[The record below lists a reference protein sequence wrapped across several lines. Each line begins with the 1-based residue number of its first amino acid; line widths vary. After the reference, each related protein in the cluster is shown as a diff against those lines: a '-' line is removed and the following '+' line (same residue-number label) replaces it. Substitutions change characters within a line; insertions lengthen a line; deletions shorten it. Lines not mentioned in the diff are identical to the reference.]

1 MERPKIRAVE
11 AFPVEQNGQTLVC
24 LRDSTGVAPTPVMLG
39 MGAYFIITLF
49 NGVNDLRDVQVAFMK
64 RFGEMLPLEQLT
76 GLVEALDRAF
86 FLDSPAFHE
95 REQTERA
102 AFLALTERPA
112 ALAGLCYSQE
122 PAALRTELGAFFDP
136 PEGPGRALARR
147 PGASLK
153 GLIAPHIDPRR
164 GAAAY
169 AHAYAELMAHDPPE
183 LVVILGTSHHGV
195 GPELFS
201 ATRKNYAT
209 PLGVVE
215 TDREFIDRL
224 ATRFTGGDL
233 FSDEILHRGE
243 HSIEFQALFLAY
255 ALGVRGYRIVPVLVS
270 SFHEMVACGLAPT
283 DDPRVRSFLHAM
295 NDLLGAEK
303 RNVLVLAG
311 VDFAHVGRKFGD
323 SFAADETVARRIQR
337 EDLELIENIKHG
349 DPEGFFADIVRDRDA
364 RKICGLS
371 PMYTQLELLK
381 GRAGRL
387 LKYGIA
393 MEPQTESCVSFASL
407 PID

>member
-24 LRDSTGVAPTPVMLG
+24 LRDSSGVAPNPVILG

-76 GLVEALDRAF
+76 GLVEALDRAL

-95 REQTERA
+95 REQSERA

-112 ALAGLCYSQE
+112 ALAGLCYSRE
-122 PAALRTELGAFFDP
+122 PLALRAELGAFFDP
-136 PEGPGRALARR
+136 PEGPGRALPRK

-183 LVVILGTSHHGV
+183 LVIILGTSHQGA

-209 PLGVVE
+209 PLGAVE
-215 TDREFIDRL
+215 TDRDFVESL
-224 ATRFTGGDL
+224 AARFKGGDL
-233 FSDEILHRGE
+233 LGDEILHRGE

-255 ALGVRGYRIVPVLVS
+255 ALGVRGYQIVPILVS
-270 SFHEMVACGLAPT
+270 SFHEMVASGLAPS
-283 DDPRVRSFLHAM
+283 DDPRVHSFLDAL

-303 RNVLVLAG
+303 RDVLVLAG

-323 SFAADETVARRIQR
+323 SFAADEGVALRIQR
-337 EDLELIENIKHG
+337 EDLELIENIKRG
-349 DPEGFFADIVRDRDA
+349 DPDGFFADILRDRDA

-371 PMYTQLELLK
+371 PMYTQLTLLK

-407 PID
+407 AID

>member
-24 LRDSTGVAPTPVMLG
+24 LRDSSGVAPNPIMLG

-49 NGVNDLRDVQVAFMK
+49 NGINDLRDVQVAFMK

-86 FLDSPAFHE
+86 FLDSPAFRE
-95 REQTERA
+95 REQNERA

-112 ALAGLCYSQE
+112 ALAGLCYSRE
-122 PAALRTELGAFFDP
+122 PAALRAELGAFFDP
-136 PEGPGRALARR
+136 PEGPGRALPRK

-183 LVVILGTSHHGV
+183 LVIILGTSHQGA

-215 TDREFIDRL
+215 TDRDFVDGL
-224 ATRFTGGDL
+224 VARFTEGDL
-233 FSDEILHRGE
+233 LGDEILHRGE

-255 ALGVRGYRIVPVLVS
+255 ALGVRGYQVVPILVS
-270 SFHEMVACGLAPT
+270 SFHEMIASGLTPT
-283 DDPRVRSFLHAM
+283 ADPRVRSFLAAL

-323 SFAADETVARRIQR
+323 SFVADEEVARRIQR
-337 EDLELIENIKHG
+337 EDLELIENIKRG
-349 DPEGFFADIVRDRDA
+349 DPDGFFADILRDRDA
-364 RKICGLS
+364 RKICGLA

-407 PID
+407 AID